1 MDKVHQVES
10 LTPTE
15 DHQATL
21 IRMEAPW
28 EAQVE
33 QVPFLLLVAEEH
45 QDYKK
50 ILEEVTVWAL
60 ELNHTNIQVQ
70 ESVEVE

>member
-10 LTPTE
+10 LVPTE

-21 IRMEAPW
+21 IRMEALW
-28 EAQVE
+28 VVQE
-33 QVPFLLLVAEEH
+33 QDLFLVSVVEEH
-45 QDYKK
+45 QDYKR

-60 ELNHTNIQVQ
+60 ELNHINIQVE